1 MRNRSALALRRI
13 GGFGRLD
20 GIEHRNPSLGPG
32 KLEVQR
38 RWLGCR
44 RTVKRNQELPRTTR
58 HGSVPDNPL
67 RVQGKFFFVGDE
79 KFYVRGVTYGTFRPN
94 QQGDEFPPLKTVHR
108 DFARMAATGVNTV
121 RTYTPPPLW
130 LLDAAQRHGL
140 RIMAGLPVERSVA
153 FLDYRKC
160 ARSIE
165 EMVRAEVRARAGHP
179 AILGYTIGNEIPASI
194 VRWHGRRKLERFLER
209 LYCAAK
215 EEDPDGLVTYVNYP
229 STEYLQL
236 SFLDFAC
243 FNVYLESQNCL
254 DAYLAR
260 LHNIA
265 GDRPLVMAEV
275 GLDSLRNGE
284 AVQAQV
290 LDWQIRTSFAAGCA
304 GAFVYAWTTN
314 GFAAVRK
321 WRTGSSVSPIRTGE
335 RSRR

>member
-1 MRNRSALALRRI
+1 
-13 GGFGRLD
+13 
-20 GIEHRNPSLGPG
+20 
-32 KLEVQR
+32 
-38 RWLGCR
+38 
-44 RTVKRNQELPRTTR
+44 VKRNQELSRIE
-58 HGSVPDNPL
+58 GNDSVPDNPP

-209 LYCAAK
+209 LYWAAK
-215 EEDPDGLVTYVNYP
+215 AEDPQCLVTYVNYP
-229 STEYLQL
+229 STEYLHL

-243 FNVYLESQNCL
+243 FNVTSN
-254 DAYLAR
+254 R
-260 LHNIA
+260 
-265 GDRPLVMAEV
+265 
-275 GLDSLRNGE
+275 RN
-284 AVQAQV
+284 ASM
-290 LDWQIRTSFAAGCA
+290 RTSPVC
-304 GAFVYAWTTN
+304 TT
-314 GFAAVRK
+314 
-321 WRTGSSVSPIRTGE
+321 
-335 RSRR
+335 SRAIGP